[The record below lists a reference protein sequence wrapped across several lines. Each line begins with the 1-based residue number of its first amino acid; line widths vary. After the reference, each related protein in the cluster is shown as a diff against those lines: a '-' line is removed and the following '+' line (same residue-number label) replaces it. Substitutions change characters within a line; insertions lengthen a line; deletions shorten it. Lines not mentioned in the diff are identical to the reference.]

1 MHKKHFRRS
10 RSSRD
15 EGDMNKPTPGPWKW
29 NTAAGIYG
37 INGKRCVNVFV
48 QDEINLPLEEMDA
61 NAALIV
67 SAVNACFA
75 VSPDNPLA
83 VAEGLPELA
92 KACRTFLVKK
102 DEMPRSTEHAIRNA
116 LAKLEAK

>member
-1 MHKKHFRRS
+1 
-10 RSSRD
+10 
-15 EGDMNKPTPGPWKW
+15 MNKPTPGPWKW

-67 SAVNACFA
+67 AAVNSCFA
-75 VSPDNPLA
+75 INPSNPLA
-83 VAEGLPELA
+83 VAEALPGLTGALKEIMRGEGAFNLEPMRHAEN
-92 KACRTFLVKK
+92 CIENMK
-102 DEMPRSTEHAIRNA
+102 DIARAA